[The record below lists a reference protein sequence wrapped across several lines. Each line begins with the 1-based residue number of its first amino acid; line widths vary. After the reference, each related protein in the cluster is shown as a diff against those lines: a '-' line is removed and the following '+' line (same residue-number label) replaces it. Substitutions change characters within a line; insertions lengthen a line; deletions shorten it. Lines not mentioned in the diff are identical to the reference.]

1 MCFIFLR
8 FLSWVLLFWQLP
20 GTAMAFT
27 PISLSQ
33 GWNLVANSD
42 TIAIIPALSLS
53 DSTRITSVWKWNK
66 LANKWAF
73 YTPTMTSAALDTYAQ
88 SKGYDVLGSIDTK
101 QGFWVNAAIA
111 TTLTEPFA
119 PPPATDNPV
128 VSLIASDLQQGW
140 NLVGSADQLL
150 PSQLNAN
157 LIYNLNSANK
167 SITTLWTWDAPS
179 ARWRFYSPALA
190 AQGATYLSDYITNK
204 GYLPF
209 NAPLAPT
216 EGFWVNMGVGGG
228 QIFESIRPLPAD
240 FSSRKAVSYGPYRTA
255 TGVGN
260 PFKLDSN
267 GLAMLDANGACIPNP
282 TDLANEE
289 MTDANVLQD
298 MKLLASA
305 GFGLVRIFDSTT
317 KVAERTLRVISANNL
332 DIKVMLGARV
342 HSYATSTV
350 DQVCKIPSADVD
362 NDNELARTVTLANQY
377 KNIVSAVS
385 IGNETMVSWAFS
397 PLAPAKVAGYI
408 TRVKGQISQPV
419 TSDDNWAF
427 YADST
432 GINDPILQVVDFVS
446 IHTYPLIDT
455 IYSPYL
461 WDWKQK
467 SVLPS
472 ARAQAMINAAI
483 ASATKEYTDVRTHLD
498 SKNLAS
504 MPIVIGETGWKAE
517 NTGNLAFRAHPVNQK
532 MYLDKLAAWAN
543 EGRTGSG
550 PQAIFYFEAFDEPWK
565 AADDKWGLFNVNR
578 QARYAIQG
586 LQPLGATWVNE
597 AGTYTDAAAVYWF
610 APSVGAAID
619 TTQYSRYTL
628 YADAATPGELVAA
641 NGTNPPTWNTW
652 ENTVSG
658 TANVTGSGTADGPY
672 AYELRPTPTTWGW
685 GISLGTDAKF
695 ASNLSQF
702 ASAGHLQFDIKTNAY
717 PGKIEVGF
725 QLNTPENEMVDAY
738 LQLSSGSYGYVND
751 GAWHHVSIPITHLV
765 NIAKANLTA
774 GNSVDLSMVISP
786 FVIADRYGHTGL
798 PNVYVD
804 KIFVSSN

>member
-1 MCFIFLR
+1 MNYSVFSKSCMGALWH
-8 FLSWVLLFWQLP
+8 L
-20 GTAMAFT
+20 A
-27 PISLSQ
+27 
-33 GWNLVANSD
+33 LVAVAVSLMLIGCGGGGEVANVDPEYSLGGNIVGLGNQTGLTLVND
-42 TIAIIPALSLS
+42 NETLVIPANVSSFAFATLLA
-53 DSTRITSVWKWNK
+53 STTAYNVTVISQPPGLNCEVGKGSGTIG
-66 LANKWAF
+66 
-73 YTPTMTSAALDTYAQ
+73 SAA
-88 SKGYDVLGSIDTK
+88 V
-101 QGFWVNAAIA
+101 
-111 TTLTEPFA
+111 
-119 PPPATDNPV
+119 TDIV
-128 VSLIASDLQQGW
+128 VSCPVIKND
-140 NLVGSADQLL
+140 
-150 PSQLNAN
+150 P
-157 LIYNLNSANK
+157 
-167 SITTLWTWDAPS
+167 
-179 ARWRFYSPALA
+179 
-190 AQGATYLSDYITNK
+190 
-204 GYLPF
+204 
-209 NAPLAPT
+209 
-216 EGFWVNMGVGGG
+216 GVL
-228 QIFESIRPLPAD
+228 RPLTAD
-240 FSSRKAVSYGPYRTA
+240 FSSRKAVNYGPYRTA

-267 GLAMLDANGACIPNP
+267 GSAMLEANGDCVLNSS
-282 TDLANEE
+282 DLANEE

-298 MKLLASA
+298 MKLLASS
-305 GFGLVRIFDSTT
+305 GFDLVRIFESTT
-317 KVAERTLRVISANNL
+317 KVAERTLRVIRANNL
-332 DIKVMLGARV
+332 DIKVMLGAKL
-342 HSYATSTV
+342 HNYAASAV
-350 DQVCKIPSADVD
+350 DLACKVPSSDVD
-362 NDNELARTVTLANQY
+362 NEAELARTITLANQY

-408 TRVKGQISQPV
+408 TKVRGQISQPV

-455 IYSPYL
+455 VHNPDL

-472 ARAQAMINAAI
+472 ARAQAMINAAL
-483 ASATKEYTDVRTHLD
+483 ASATKEYKDVRTHLD
-498 SKNLAS
+498 SKNLSA

-517 NTGNLAFRAHPVNQK
+517 NTGDVAFRAHPVNQK

-619 TTQYSRYTL
+619 TTQHPIFTL
-628 YADAATPGELVAA
+628 YADAATLGELVAA
-641 NGTNPPTWNTW
+641 NGTNPLTWNTW
-652 ENTVSG
+652 EGTVSG

-672 AYELRPTPTTWGW
+672 AYEIRPTPTTWGW
-685 GISLGTDAKF
+685 GISLGTDAKV

-751 GAWHHVSIPITHLV
+751 GAWHHVSIPLTDLV
-765 NIAKANLTA
+765 NIAKANLAA
-774 GNSVDLSMVISP
+774 GNSVDLSRVISP
-786 FVIADRYGHTGL
+786 FVIADRYQHTKKAYGTIGL

-804 KIFVSSN
+804 RIFVSSN